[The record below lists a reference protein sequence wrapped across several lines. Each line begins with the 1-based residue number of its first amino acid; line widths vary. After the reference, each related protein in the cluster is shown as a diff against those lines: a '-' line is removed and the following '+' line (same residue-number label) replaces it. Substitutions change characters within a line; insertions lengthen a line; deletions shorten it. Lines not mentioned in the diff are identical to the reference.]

1 MVVGFSKY
9 PFAQARKSSER
20 KLRAMEK
27 FLKALNY
34 LDAVLKKEKIKA
46 RGIDDLKI
54 KFSKIKEIQQVEVD
68 RIVVKSFMYPSGA
81 EHIRVFFH
89 FTHDGKPMVIG
100 EIFKGNGCRVAKLNG
115 LLGVKVI

>member
-46 RGIDDLKI
+46 KGISI
-54 KFSKIKEIQQVEVD
+54 S
-68 RIVVKSFMYPSGA
+68 R
-81 EHIRVFFH
+81 
-89 FTHDGKPMVIG
+89 
-100 EIFKGNGCRVAKLNG
+100 
-115 LLGVKVI
+115 